1 MPCSVGSWM
10 SGMLSSARASQSA
23 MLLGA
28 PVIAGVPYVNGAP
41 STRPSHLGRRGWW
54 TRTNVRKLA
63 PLDNRVH
70 RCWADSETRG
80 DVAQCQ
86 EVLGKH
92 QAANA
97 SERRSAHGFLTA

>member
-1 MPCSVGSWM
+1 MGRDADVVD
-10 SGMLSSARASQSA
+10 Q
-23 MLLGA
+23 
-28 PVIAGVPYVNGAP
+28 VIWVDADG
-41 STRPSHLGRRGWW
+41 GRD
-54 TRTNVRKLA
+54 TTNVRKLA

-70 RCWADSETRG
+70 RCWADSQTRG
-80 DVAQCQ
+80 DVAHRQ